1 VHVGDWSCLDP
12 LGELVD
18 CHEEMSEALR
28 HLSEWPQHVEVPH
41 SKRPDD
47 GDCLARLR
55 REVSLSSIEL
65 APLVMP
71 YCNNPG
77 I

>member
-1 VHVGDWSCLDP
+1 
-12 LGELVD
+12 
-18 CHEEMSEALR
+18 MSEALR
-28 HLSEWPQHVEVPH
+28 HLSEWPHHVEVPH
-41 SKRPDD
+41 SERPHD